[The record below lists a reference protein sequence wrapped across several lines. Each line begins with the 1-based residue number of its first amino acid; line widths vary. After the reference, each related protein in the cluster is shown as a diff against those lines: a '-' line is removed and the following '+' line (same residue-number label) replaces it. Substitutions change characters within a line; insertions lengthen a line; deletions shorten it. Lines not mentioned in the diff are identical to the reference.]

1 MKSSLIIVLGGLLA
15 VMSLTQCKKEEGKYA
30 IQGKITHAR
39 TGAPLSGAAVNLQKK
54 VVGGSVFNAA
64 YTTAA
69 NATTGSDGQ
78 FAMDFQRENFAG
90 LKLVAHYSQ
99 FISREQEL
107 NVGSFSVGSTYNQS
121 LSLYPEA
128 FIDVHFQH
136 TALEAP
142 SDRIRFTFLNAQFD
156 CICCSEGYKEFTGI
170 VDTLTQCKLYGD
182 QWLKYRV
189 IFTKAEQD
197 STVVDSVYCPAFQTT
212 PLHIVY

>member
-15 VMSLTQCKKEEGKYA
+15 VMSLSQCKKEEGKYA

-39 TGAPLSGAAVNLQKK
+39 TGAPLGGAAVNVQKK

-64 YTTAA
+64 YTSAA
-69 NATTGSDGQ
+69 NTTAGSDGHYKME
-78 FAMDFQRENFAG
+78 FDRENFAG

-107 NVGSFSVGSTYNQS
+107 NVSGFSVGSTYNQS

-128 FIDVHFQH
+128 YIEVHYQH
-136 TALEAP
+136 SILAAP
-142 SDRIRFTFLNAQFD
+142 SDKIRFTFLNAQFD
-156 CICCSEGYKEFTGI
+156 CVCCTEGYKEFPGI

-189 IFTKAEQD
+189 IFTKSEVD
-197 STVVDSVYCPAFQTT
+197 STLVDSVYCPAFQTT
-212 PLHIVY
+212 PLHIIY